1 MRAAC
6 ARRCSLPSSSHR
18 PPDKKPHVARR
29 RFGQHFL
36 HDRHVLARIVDAV
49 APRPG
54 ECIVEIDPGEGA
66 LTAPLLERAREL
78 HAVELDRDLA
88 ARLRDMPGLT
98 VHEADALEFDFARFP
113 SGLRLVGNLPYNIST

>member
-18 PPDKKPHVARR
+18 PRK

-36 HDRHVLARIVDAV
+36 HERQVLARIVDAI

-54 ECIVEIDPGEGA
+54 ECIVEIGPGEGA
-66 LTAPLLERAREL
+66 LSAPLIERAREL
-78 HAVELDRDLA
+78 HAIEVDRDLA
-88 ARLRDMPGLT
+88 ARLREMPGLT
-98 VHEADALEFDFARFP
+98 DRK
-113 SGLRLVGNLPYNIST
+113 STRLNSSHANI